1 MQLFTADYAI
11 LSVSVVAG
19 VIGLFLGFSGA
30 MSFLAASVISA
41 FSSKLVWTISASY
54 LTTAWTRG
62 LVTVIATLL
71 VFGLVRW
78 SVRRVINGLLRQ
90 PADSVFG
97 FLIAA
102 FTGILLSSIAVYLI
116 NFFQLAEIR
125 SVFVSEVMSLC

>member
-1 MQLFTADYAI
+1 MQLYTTDYAI

-71 VFGLVRW
+71 VFG
-78 SVRRVINGLLRQ
+78 
-90 PADSVFG
+90 

-116 NFFQLAEIR
+116 NFFQLVEIR